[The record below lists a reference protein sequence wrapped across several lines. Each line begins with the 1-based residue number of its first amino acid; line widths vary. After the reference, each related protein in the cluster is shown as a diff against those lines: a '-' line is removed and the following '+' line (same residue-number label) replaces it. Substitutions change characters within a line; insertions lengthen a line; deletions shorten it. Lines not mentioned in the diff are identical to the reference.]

1 MEEVTFSILA
11 LSAVAIGGVMTV
23 VMRVLSDRFDRKYHI
38 DGK

>member
-11 LSAVAIGGVMTV
+11 LSAVAIGGAMTV